1 MQNKEESTPLVS
13 VIMSTYN
20 NAVFIKDAVE
30 SILKQ
35 TYSNLE
41 FIIIDDASMDN
52 TYEIISNIHDSR
64 LVIKRNSDNKKLP
77 YNLNQA
83 IQLARGKYIA
93 RMDGDD
99 IAYPDRIAFQV
110 EFMESHPEVDVCGCL
125 AKCIGDS
132 NHVLKYPETSAEI
145 KSQLVFE
152 NAFCHPTVMFRA
164 ATMNYFYD
172 EKYPAGQDYEL
183 WSRIVWNK
191 SCCNIQKVLLSYRT
205 HKNQTKYANGKQQKI
220 GARAARERMISFL
233 YPNESTEFYELL
245 VQRCSSEFVCSKKE
259 LKELED
265 IYLQMIEKNKQMK
278 VFDFEIFNKTVAD
291 HYFEVWYRSMRS
303 GKTEL
308 KDIKESVFMDT
319 YNTCSV
325 YLKIKIHVHLLIS
338 NILGGVLD
346 DNCNWHLFG
355 RCLVCLSM

>member
-1 MQNKEESTPLVS
+1 
-13 VIMSTYN
+13 
-20 NAVFIKDAVE
+20 
-30 SILKQ
+30 
-35 TYSNLE
+35 
-41 FIIIDDASMDN
+41 
-52 TYEIISNIHDSR
+52 
-64 LVIKRNSDNKKLP
+64 
-77 YNLNQA
+77 
-83 IQLARGKYIA
+83 
-93 RMDGDD
+93 
-99 IAYPDRIAFQV
+99 
-110 EFMESHPEVDVCGCL
+110 
-125 AKCIGDS
+125 
-132 NHVLKYPETSAEI
+132 
-145 KSQLVFE
+145 
-152 NAFCHPTVMFRA
+152 MF
-164 ATMNYFYD
+164 
-172 EKYPAGQDYEL
+172 
-183 WSRIVWNK
+183 
-191 SCCNIQKVLLSYRT
+191 
-205 HKNQTKYANGKQQKI
+205 
-220 GARAARERMISFL
+220 
-233 YPNESTEFYELL
+233 
-245 VQRCSSEFVCSKKE
+245 KKE